1 MSYFNSRF
9 GIISKVIVKPRNMPY
24 QLMFISI
31 FSFTYLECGIHT
43 QRKGEVSLGEILFF
57 LMRWEPYINKK
68 MSLDNRES
76 IWCRW
81 SVMLEN
87 GFM

>member
-9 GIISKVIVKPRNMPY
+9 CIISKVIIKPRNMPY
-24 QLMFISI
+24 QVMFISI

-57 LMRWEPYINKK
+57 LMRLEPYINKK
-68 MSLDNRES
+68 MPLDNSES

-87 GFM
+87 VFM